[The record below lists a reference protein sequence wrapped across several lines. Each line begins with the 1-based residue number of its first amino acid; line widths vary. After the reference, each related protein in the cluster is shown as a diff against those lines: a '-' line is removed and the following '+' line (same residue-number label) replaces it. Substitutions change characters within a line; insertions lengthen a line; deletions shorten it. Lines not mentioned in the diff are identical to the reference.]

1 MSQLFFDN
9 CLLPEGWARNVMIEA
24 DPDGWIVAVNPDSAP
39 DGVDDRAAIA
49 LPGIP
54 NCHSH
59 AFQRAMAGL
68 TERRGQVEDSFWTWR
83 DLMYR
88 FVDKIT
94 PDDLAA
100 IAAQVYL
107 EMLEAGFT
115 AVAEFHYLHHAP
127 QGRPFDDIAEMS
139 QAIFAAAQETGIGL
153 TFLPVFYESSGFGGA
168 EPTEAQERF
177 ALTPYLYGQLL
188 ERVTTSAGEL
198 PDATV
203 GMAPHSLRAVTPDG
217 LNEILKLPCAG
228 PVHIHIAE
236 QVREIEDCLAWSGV
250 RPVQWL
256 LDNAAVDGR
265 WCLVHATH
273 MDSSE
278 IAGVANSTAV
288 AGLCPITEANL
299 GDGIFE
305 GVEFA
310 AQGGRFA
317 IGSDSNIYI
326 SAAEELRLLEY
337 AQRLR
342 DRGRNRLA
350 GSQAS
355 TGASLIN
362 QVLAGGAQASGRRIG
377 RIEAGYRADIIALD
391 QNHAGLI
398 ARQGDAWLDGWIFA
412 GDNAV
417 VSDVWVGGQHLV
429 QNGRHIARDTVSPV
443 FANVLS
449 HLVVS

>member
-9 CLLPEGWARNVMIEA
+9 CLLPDGWAQNVMIESDA
-24 DPDGWIVAVNPDSAP
+24 DGWITAVSPDSAP
-39 DGVDDRAAIA
+39 DGADDRAAIA

-68 TERRGQVEDSFWTWR
+68 SERRGQSEDSFWTWR

-127 QGRPFDDIAEMS
+127 QGRPFDNIAEMS
-139 QAIFAAAQETGIGL
+139 RAIFAAAQETGIGL

-168 EPTEAQERF
+168 APAEAQERF

-188 ERVTTSAGEL
+188 EIVSASASEL

-217 LNEILKLPCAG
+217 LGEILKLPCAG
-228 PVHIHIAE
+228 LVHIHIAE
-236 QVREIEDCLAWSGV
+236 QIREVEECLAWSGA

-273 MDSSE
+273 MDGSE
-278 IAGVANSTAV
+278 ISGAANSGAV

-305 GVEFA
+305 GVDFLS
-310 AQGGRFA
+310 QGGRIA

-326 SAAEELRLLEY
+326 SVAEELRLLEY
-337 AQRLR
+337 SQRLR
-342 DRGRNRLA
+342 DKGRNRLT
-350 GSQAS
+350 GSEAS

-362 QVLAGGAQASGRRIG
+362 QVLAGGAQVSGRRIG
-377 RIEAGYRADIIALD
+377 RIEPGYRADFVGLD
-391 QNHAGLI
+391 QNHSSLI
-398 ARQGDAWLDGWIFA
+398 ARHGDAWLDAWIFA
-412 GDNAV
+412 SDNAV

-443 FANVLS
+443 FTNVLS
-449 HLVVS
+449 HLVTS